1 MSVLSLDV
9 GTNHCTILEGNA
21 RKGSV
26 EIVQAVVARLPADD
40 GSAGKGALSP
50 FAYDVIAEAMK
61 SVRFG
66 AKRAVVTVNINN
78 MIIRDFTL
86 PDGPVKQLDSM
97 VKNEML
103 HNYSAS
109 PADVIQFIKMPAA
122 SAAEEDEASASGSLR
137 RKSIGAGAQTGI
149 RAATVKKE
157 LVDSY
162 YQLLKKLKFTP
173 VAMDFHANAIEK
185 LVMGANAINDTP
197 VKDKNYLMVDFG
209 SSGTLIHAAAD
220 NRVFISRYI
229 PLGLNDLDQL
239 LVDREFI
246 PMEEARAFRREKLD
260 LQSEDDAQGGPMK
273 TARSFL
279 YQWSDEIQKVL
290 KFFMGRKGISEV
302 ECLYLYGSGSLIKG
316 LPDYL
321 SAAVGTKAARLET
334 FSGITF
340 KNGYDQAKL
349 PYCLNAAGAAIRLS

>member
-1 MSVLSLDV
+1 
-9 GTNHCTILEGNA
+9 
-21 RKGSV
+21 
-26 EIVQAVVARLPADD
+26 
-40 GSAGKGALSP
+40 
-50 FAYDVIAEAMK
+50 
-61 SVRFG
+61 
-66 AKRAVVTVNINN
+66 

-86 PDGPVKQLDSM
+86 PDGPAKQLDSM

-109 PADVIQFIKMPAA
+109 SADVIQFIKMPAA
-122 SAAEEDEASASGSLR
+122 SAAEEEESGGMGPLR
-137 RKSIGAGAQTGI
+137 RKSAGAGAQTGI
-149 RAATVKKE
+149 RAATVKKD

-185 LVMGANAINDTP
+185 LVKGVGTINDTV
-197 VKDKNYLMVDFG
+197 VKNKNYLMVDFG
-209 SSGTLIHAAAD
+209 SSGTIIHAAAD

-229 PLGLNDLDQL
+229 PLGVNDLDQL

-246 PMEEARAFRREKLD
+246 PMEEAQFFRREKLD

-273 TARSFL
+273 TARAFL

-290 KFFMGRKGISEV
+290 KFFMGRKGVSEV
-302 ECLYLYGSGSLIKG
+302 ECLYLYGAGSLIRG

-321 SAAVGTKAARLET
+321 SAAVGTKAARLES

-340 KNGYDQAKL
+340 KNAYDQSKL